1 MPGEFDFISW
11 LRSRPGSSPL
21 VRLGIGDDLA
31 VLKLPPDD
39 LLLVGVDQVLDGVHF
54 DSAVHAPRAVGR
66 KAMNRNL
73 SDCAAMAC
81 LPAAAVATLALP
93 HGVGEN
99 YARELHLGMAEAG
112 EPFGCPVVG
121 GDTGSWPGKLVVTVT
136 ILGRS
141 AGVEPVTRGG
151 ARPGDGIYV
160 SGPLGGSI
168 LGRHMTFRPQ
178 VLLGRLLGQTRQA
191 SAMIDLSDGL
201 SRDLAHVCRYGGVGA
216 VIEACNVPVHQDAVD
231 MRRDGHSPLE
241 HALHD
246 GEDYELLFTAPHWPR
261 GNDLL
266 LDASMIEACH
276 HIGTITAEP
285 GVWLRNRYGSREPLE
300 PKSWEHT
307 F

>member
-1 MPGEFDFISW
+1 MPAEFDFISW
-11 LRSRPGSSPL
+11 LRSQAATSPL

-54 DSAVHAPRAVGR
+54 DSATHTPRAIGR

-93 HGVGEN
+93 RGVGQE
-99 YARELHLGMAEAG
+99 YARELYLGMAEAG
-112 EPFGCPVVG
+112 EVFGCPVVG

-141 AGVEPVTRGG
+141 AGVAPVTRSG
-151 ARPGDGIYV
+151 ATPGDGIYV
-160 SGPLGGSI
+160 TGPLGGS
-168 LGRHMTFRPQ
+168 LRGRHMTFGPQ
-178 VLLGRLLGQTRQA
+178 VLLGRFLAESRQA

-201 SRDLAHVCRYGGVGA
+201 SRDLAHLCRDGQLGA
-216 VIEACNVPVHQDAVD
+216 VVDAAAVPVHADAIE
-231 MRRDGHSPLE
+231 MRRDGHSPLD

-246 GEDYELLFTAPHWPR
+246 GEDYELLFTSPKPLTSGDFLGAFMA
-261 GNDLL
+261 D
-266 LDASMIEACH
+266 DCH
-276 HIGTITAEP
+276 RIGTIMAEP
-285 GVWLRNRYGSREPLE
+285 GLWLQDRDGTRRPLE
-300 PKSWEHT
+300 PQSWEHT